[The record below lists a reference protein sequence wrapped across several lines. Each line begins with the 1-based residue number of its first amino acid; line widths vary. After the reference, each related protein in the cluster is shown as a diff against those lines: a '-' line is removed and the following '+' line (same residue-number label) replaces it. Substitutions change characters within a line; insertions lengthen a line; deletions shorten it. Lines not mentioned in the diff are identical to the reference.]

1 MKKKIDRRATLLLI
15 LTAAMLSGC
24 ASTKETTDDRPRD
37 RITRQEIMDSGAT
50 NLFDAISRLRPQWLN
65 VRTTRSFNMDTE
77 IVVFQN
83 DMQLGGPETLRQIG
97 PELAYELRYMDGVRA
112 ATALPGLMSGRHIAG
127 VIIIDTRPSSGG

>member
-1 MKKKIDRRATLLLI
+1 MKIDRRATLLLI
-15 LTAAMLSGC
+15 MAAAMLSGC
-24 ASTKETTDDRPRD
+24 ASTKETTDGRNRD
-37 RITRQEIMDSGAT
+37 SISRQEIMDSGAT

-112 ATALPGLMSGRHIAG
+112 ATVLPGLMSGRHIAG
-127 VIIIDTRPSSGG
+127 VIIVDTRPSSGGG